1 MNGTQNL
8 LNGIRVVSLEQYISG
23 PYCTSILS
31 DAGAEVIKV
40 ERPDSGDPRRTY
52 QPRRGSES
60 DYISGGFA
68 SYNRGKKSV
77 AIDLSQDHGID
88 QLKRLLETAD
98 VLVANLR
105 PGSLQRMGLDAQK
118 LREKYPR
125 LVICEITGFG
135 VTGGPFGDWPA
146 FDSVIQAMS
155 GLSSLLGEH
164 ADDPPGLAPMST
176 MDLLAGI
183 WAALGILAGLTG
195 RASTGEGCHV
205 DTSMYEVGASLLE
218 RPLVLH
224 EFTGEVA
231 TRGNDAFS
239 PVGSFQAADG
249 GWIAVVIPTDEMWQR
264 CCAAMERPDLLDHPE
279 TNSVTKRA
287 RNMKSHILPALE
299 AWAAERN
306 LGQLEAAEKLRAKG
320 QPAGPVQTIADVRQS
335 EQLKQRQFFT
345 PLEDSRARNEQ
356 GEPLLLPRTP
366 LIYNGEPTQPGP
378 VPELGEHNH
387 ELLDVSNTD
396 DEFPTHV

>member
-1 MNGTQNL
+1 MNKTQNL

-40 ERPDSGDPRRTY
+40 ERPDHGDPRRTY
-52 QPRRGSES
+52 QPRRGSEA

-77 AIDLSQDHGID
+77 AIDLSED
-88 QLKRLLETAD
+88 QGVVQLERLLEHAD

-105 PGSLQRMGLDAQK
+105 PGSLQRLGLDADI

-164 ADDPPGLAPMST
+164 AEDPPGLAPMST
-176 MDLLAGI
+176 MDLLAGV
-183 WAALGILAGLTG
+183 WAALGILTGLAS
-195 RASTGEGCHV
+195 RAITGEGCHV
-205 DTSMYEVGASLLE
+205 DTSMYEVGAALLE

-231 TRGNDAFS
+231 TRGSDAFS
-239 PVGSFQAADG
+239 PVGSFQTADG
-249 GWIAVVIPTDEMWQR
+249 RWIAVVIPTDDMWQR

-279 TNSVTKRA
+279 MNTVTKRA
-287 RNMKSHILPALE
+287 RNMKSHVLPALE
-299 AWAAERN
+299 SWAAEHA
-306 LGQLEAAEKLRAKG
+306 LDQFEAAEKLRAQG

-335 EQLKQRQFFT
+335 AQLKQRQFFT
-345 PLEDSRARNEQ
+345 PLQDARARNEED
-356 GEPLLLPRTP
+356 EPLLLPRTP
-366 LIYNGEPTQPGP
+366 LIYNGVPAHPGP
-378 VPELGEHNH
+378 VPELGEHNS
-387 ELLDVSNTD
+387 ELLGIPGPNEV
-396 DEFPTHV
+396 